1 VIFIPRHHGG
11 IDEHIAITLAEW
23 NNAHVVDL
31 WHRRH
36 LQVILKHNTL
46 PQFIKEHLQ
55 RWGVMD
61 KIIELLSGMVFLSK

>member
-1 VIFIPRHHGG
+1 VVFIPRHHGG

-23 NNAHVVDL
+23 NNTHVVDL

-36 LQVILKHNTL
+36 RQRMLLKHPTL
-46 PQFIKEHLQ
+46 PQFIEEHLQ

-61 KIIELLSGMVFLSK
+61 KIIEVLPGLFVV